1 MSKFFKMK
9 GVEEDDGVINL
20 YDERVVL
27 FPPNI
32 ITLLGSVFGKGSKS
46 LLVYLGKKMGRRL
59 AENWEEHL
67 RPQNLQEL
75 TQIFFEKTS
84 IAGWGE
90 FKVESMSENEI
101 LTTLRN
107 NIAHSEE
114 QPLRHVCDFLTGYL
128 AGFGEF
134 AMYNAKVIEEKCSVD
149 DPSIDFCQFRI
160 IKR

>member
-1 MSKFFKMK
+1 MK
-9 GVEEDDGVINL
+9 GIEQDNGALNL
-20 YDERVVL
+20 YEERVVL

-84 IAGWGE
+84 IAGWGNFNVE
-90 FKVESMSENEI
+90 KVSEEEI
-101 LTTLRN
+101 IVTLEN
-107 NIAHSEE
+107 NIAHSED
-114 QPLRHVCDFLTGYL
+114 QPLRHICDFLMGYL

-134 AMYNAKVIEEKCSVD
+134 ALYSAKVSETECSIDNQNKEKCKFL
-149 DPSIDFCQFRI
+149 IE
-160 IKR
+160 KR